1 MAGIYIHVPF
11 CKHKCLYCDFYSVAS
26 QSRRLELVNSIVE
39 EIGLQQKYFNEI
51 QPVKTIYFGGGTPST
66 LSFEELNRILSKLFQ
81 HVTVDLSAEITLEA
95 NPEDLTVEYLSDLR
109 RLGINRLSV
118 GIQSFVDE
126 HLSYFGRRHSAKE
139 AIEAI
144 QNARA
149 AGFLNISADLIYG
162 FPGLTTEQWKQNVET
177 MVGLGVEHVSAYQL
191 MVEQGS
197 VFFKR
202 QQKGK
207 FKPVDDDESAE
218 NYRILTDSLK
228 ASGYEHYE
236 LSNFCKPGYFSRHNS
251 SYWFGEPYLGLGPS
265 AHSFNGDR
273 RQWNVSSIE
282 KYCGAIA
289 RKECW
294 WEEEILSER
303 DRYNELILTRLRTK
317 RGLLSHEIDLLSPSK
332 QDQFIRLAQEAE
344 KKGLLRKFNNGWNIP
359 EEVWLI
365 SDGIISDLMEI

>member
-11 CKHKCLYCDFYSVAS
+11 CRQKCLYCDFYSVAS
-26 QSRRLELVNSIVE
+26 QSRRLELVNSIID
-39 EIGLQQKYFNEI
+39 EIGLQQAYLNEL
-51 QPVKTIYFGGGTPST
+51 PVKTIYFGGGTPST
-66 LSFEELNRILSKLFQ
+66 LSFEELSRIISKLYQ
-81 HVTVDLSAEITLEA
+81 HFKVDASAEITLEA
-95 NPEDLTVEYLSDLR
+95 NPEDLTPEYLADLR

-118 GIQSFVDE
+118 GIQSFVDD
-126 HLSYFGRRHSAKE
+126 HLSYFGRKHSAME

-149 AGFLNISADLIYG
+149 AGFSNISADLIYG
-162 FPGLTTEQWKQNVET
+162 FPGLTAEQWKQNVET
-177 MVGLGVEHVSAYQL
+177 MVGLGVEHISAYQL

-207 FKPVDDDESAE
+207 FTPVDDDESAE
-218 NYRILTDSLK
+218 NYRILTRRLK
-228 ASGYEHYE
+228 DCGYEHYE

-289 RKECW
+289 NRDGW

-303 DRYNELILTRLRTK
+303 DQYNELILTRLRTK
-317 RGLLSHEIDLLSPSK
+317 RGLLVEEISRLSALR
-332 QDQFIRLAQEAE
+332 QDRFVRLAQEAE
-344 KKGLLRKFNNGWNIP
+344 KKGLLMLEDNGWIIP

>member
-11 CKHKCLYCDFYSVAS
+11 CRQKCLYCDFNSVAS
-26 QSRRLELVNSIVE
+26 QSRRLELVNSIVD
-39 EIGLQQKYFNEI
+39 EIGLQQTYLNELPI
-51 QPVKTIYFGGGTPST
+51 KTIYFGGGTPST
-66 LSFEELNRILSKLFQ
+66 LSFEELNRILSELYQ
-81 HVTVDLSAEITLEA
+81 HFKVDASAEITLEA
-95 NPEDLTVEYLSDLR
+95 NPEDLTPEYLADLR

-118 GIQSFVDE
+118 GIQSFVDD
-126 HLSYFGRRHSAKE
+126 HLSYFGRKHSAME

-149 AGFLNISADLIYG
+149 AGFSNISADLIYG

-177 MVGLGVEHVSAYQL
+177 MVGLGVKHISAYQL
-191 MVEQGS
+191 MVEHGS

-207 FKPVDDDESAE
+207 FTPVEDDESAE
-218 NYRILTDSLK
+218 NYRILTGSLND
-228 ASGYEHYE
+228 SGYEHYE

-265 AHSFNGDR
+265 AHSFNGVN
-273 RQWNVSSIE
+273 RQWNISNIE
-282 KYCGAIA
+282 KYCTAIA
-289 RKECW
+289 NHESW

-317 RGLLSHEIDLLSPSK
+317 RGLMVEEISRLSASR
-332 QDQFIRLAQEAE
+332 QDQFTRLAQEAE
-344 KKGLLRKFNNGWNIP
+344 KKGLLKRFDKGWIIP

>member
-11 CKHKCLYCDFYSVAS
+11 CRQKCLYCDFNSVAS
-26 QSRRLELVNSIVE
+26 QSRRLELVNSIVD
-39 EIGLQQKYFNEI
+39 EIGLRQTYLNELPI
-51 QPVKTIYFGGGTPST
+51 KTIYFGGGTPST
-66 LSFEELNRILSKLFQ
+66 LSFEELNRILSELYQ
-81 HVTVDLSAEITLEA
+81 HFKVDASAEITLEA
-95 NPEDLTVEYLSDLR
+95 NPEDLTPEYLADLR

-118 GIQSFVDE
+118 GIQSFVDD
-126 HLSYFGRRHSAKE
+126 HLSYFGRKHSAME

-149 AGFLNISADLIYG
+149 AGFSNISADLIYG

-177 MVGLGVEHVSAYQL
+177 MVGLGVEHISAYQL
-191 MVEQGS
+191 MVEHGS

-207 FKPVDDDESAE
+207 FTPVEDDESAE
-218 NYRILTDSLK
+218 NYRILTGSLND
-228 ASGYEHYE
+228 SGYEHYE

-265 AHSFNGDR
+265 AHSFNGVN
-273 RQWNVSSIE
+273 RQWNISNIE
-282 KYCGAIA
+282 KYCTAIA
-289 RKECW
+289 NHESW

-317 RGLLSHEIDLLSPSK
+317 RGLMVEEISRLSASR
-332 QDQFIRLAQEAE
+332 QDQFTRLAQEAE
-344 KKGLLRKFNNGWNIP
+344 KKGLLKRFDKGWIIP

>member
-11 CKHKCLYCDFYSVAS
+11 CRQKCLYCDFYSVAS
-26 QSRRLELVNSIVE
+26 QSRRLELVNSIVD
-39 EIGLQQKYFNEI
+39 EIGLQQTYLNELPI
-51 QPVKTIYFGGGTPST
+51 KTIYFGGGTPST
-66 LSFEELNRILSKLFQ
+66 LSFEELNRILSELYQ
-81 HVTVDLSAEITLEA
+81 HFKVDASAEITLEA
-95 NPEDLTVEYLSDLR
+95 NPEDLTPEYLADLR

-118 GIQSFVDE
+118 GIQSFVDD
-126 HLSYFGRRHSAKE
+126 HLSYFGRKHSAME

-149 AGFLNISADLIYG
+149 AGFSNISADLIYG

-177 MVGLGVEHVSAYQL
+177 MVGLGVEHISAYQL
-191 MVEQGS
+191 MVEHGS

-207 FKPVDDDESAE
+207 FTPVEDDESAE
-218 NYRILTDSLK
+218 NYRILTGSLND
-228 ASGYEHYE
+228 SGYEHYE

-265 AHSFNGDR
+265 AHSFNGVN
-273 RQWNVSSIE
+273 RQWNISNIE
-282 KYCGAIA
+282 KYCTAIA
-289 RKECW
+289 NHESW

-317 RGLLSHEIDLLSPSK
+317 RGLMVEEISRLSASR
-332 QDQFIRLAQEAE
+332 QDQYTRLAQEAE
-344 KKGLLRKFNNGWNIP
+344 KKGLLKRFDKGWIIP